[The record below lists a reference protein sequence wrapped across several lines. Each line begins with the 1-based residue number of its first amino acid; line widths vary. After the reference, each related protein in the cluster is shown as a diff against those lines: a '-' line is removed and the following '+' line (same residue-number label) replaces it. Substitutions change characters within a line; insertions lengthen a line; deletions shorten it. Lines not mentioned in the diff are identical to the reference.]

1 MSFPIRAAVLSLS
14 LLSLAAGPAAFAQQ
28 TSANA
33 ADARLGA
40 TTLRLDAAG
49 EVKAAPDLAT
59 ISLAVSNQAPT
70 AALAMQANAANMAKV
85 VGTLRAAGI
94 ADRDI
99 RTSEL
104 SLNPQYAYTPNEP
117 PRLTGY
123 QAVNQVTVT
132 VRDLKRLGATTDAAV
147 SAGANGVNGISFGL
161 SDPSAAE
168 DAARLAAVKALR
180 AKAELY
186 ARATGYRIVR
196 LVSLGEGAS
205 QAPRPPV
212 PLMAMRAEA
221 AQTPVSP
228 GETTV
233 RIEISGVYE
242 LAR

>member
-1 MSFPIRAAVLSLS
+1 MSIPIRAAVLSLS
-14 LLSLAAGPAAFAQQ
+14 LLGMAAAPAALAQQ
-28 TSANA
+28 ASPPA
-33 ADARLGA
+33 AAAIFRA

-49 EVKAAPDLAT
+49 EVKAVPDIAT
-59 ISLAVSNQAPT
+59 ISLGVSTQASS
-70 AALAMQANAANMAKV
+70 AALATQANAANMAKV
-85 VGTLRAAGI
+85 MGALRAAGI
-94 ADRDI
+94 AERDI

-132 VRDLKRLGATTDAAV
+132 VRNLKRLGATTDAAV

-168 DAARLAAVKALR
+168 DAARVAAVKALQ

-186 ARATGYRIVR
+186 ARATGYHILR
-196 LVSLGEGAS
+196 LVSLGEGAN
-205 QAPRPPV
+205 QATRPPV

-221 AQTPVSP
+221 APTPVSP